1 MFFEFAPSDQSGAQS
16 GFGERRY
23 EWGKKQ
29 VRSMIVKPV
38 KPVGNG
44 QREQYNDPAT
54 GGNICCNLC
63 LQTFALSPTEMGGF
77 IVQDNFQM
85 IHDPGKG
92 RQ

>member
-29 VRSMIVKPV
+29 VRSTSTQPV
-38 KPVGNG
+38 YIENG
-44 QREQYNDPAT
+44 QREQYNDAALS
-54 GGNICCNLC
+54 GNTCCNLC